1 MRVRGRNYTSR
12 VKIVFWQIEARSSGG
27 FQVKFW
33 TNQTNALVITMV
45 DLTEEK
51 MRNRIEAITGLKRFV
66 LEQVTQSG
74 RTSESNSG
82 D

>member
-1 MRVRGRNYTSR
+1 
-12 VKIVFWQIEARSSGG
+12 
-27 FQVKFW
+27 
-33 TNQTNALVITMV
+33 MV